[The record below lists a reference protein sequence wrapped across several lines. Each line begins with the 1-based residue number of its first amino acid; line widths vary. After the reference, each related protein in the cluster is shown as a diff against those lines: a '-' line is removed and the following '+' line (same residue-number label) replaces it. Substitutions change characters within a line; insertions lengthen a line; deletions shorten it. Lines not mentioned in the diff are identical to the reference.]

1 VNQDA
6 KVEVKDPKVSVV
18 MTTYNYG
25 RFLGEAIQS
34 VLDQTFQDWELI
46 VVDDGSTDETS
57 EVVASFPDPRIRYI
71 YQQNQGNA
79 AGWNRGIELARGTYI
94 AFLDADD
101 LWLPMKLEKQV
112 AQLDSL
118 PPTVGLVYADLHFFN
133 HEDGAITGRL
143 LAGRSPPRG
152 KVFSQLVRRD
162 WGERGWFIIPTI
174 ALIRSEVFQK
184 VGLFDESLR
193 RHQDWEMWVRV
204 AAAYEVDVLNEPLAR
219 YRHHAGNV
227 SKDPLL
233 TYHHGVA
240 SRLKVLESYSLEP
253 GDRRA
258 LLRSLAGLH
267 YGYASIQFHMGNRK
281 EGLQALLTSLRLH
294 PTAFWHYPGAVL
306 MLASPRLY
314 EWLRAGKLR
323 LTQHKGPH
331 SDVMVGKNVTSWLG
345 SERQDPRT

>member
-1 VNQDA
+1 MNQSG
-6 KVEVKDPKVSVV
+6 KNPKVSVIIPA
-18 MTTYNYG
+18 YNHG
-25 RFLGEAIQS
+25 RFLREAIQS
-34 VLDQTFQDWELI
+34 VLEQTFQDWELI

-71 YQQNQGNA
+71 YQKNQGNA
-79 AGWNRGIELARGTYI
+79 AARNRGIELARGEFI

-143 LAGRSPPRG
+143 LQASGQFDPPRG
-152 KVFSQLVRRD
+152 KVFSQIVRRK
-162 WGERGWFIIPTI
+162 WGGERGWFIIPTT
-174 ALIRSEVFQK
+174 ALIRREVFQR

-193 RHQDWEMWVRV
+193 RHVDWEMWVRI
-204 AAAYEVDVLNEPLAR
+204 AAAYEVDVLNEPLAK

-227 SKDPLL
+227 KRDPLSI
-233 TYHHGVA
+233 YGYGVA
-240 SRLKVLESYSLEP
+240 ARLKVLESYSLEP

-258 LLRSLAGLH
+258 LLRSLANLH
-267 YGYASIQFHMGNRK
+267 YGCASFQFLMGKRK
-281 EGLQALLTSLRLH
+281 EGLRALLTSLRLH

-314 EWLRAGKLR
+314 ERLRAGKLR
-323 LTQHKGPH
+323 LTQHKAPTIP
-331 SDVMVGKNVTSWLG
+331 M
-345 SERQDPRT
+345 